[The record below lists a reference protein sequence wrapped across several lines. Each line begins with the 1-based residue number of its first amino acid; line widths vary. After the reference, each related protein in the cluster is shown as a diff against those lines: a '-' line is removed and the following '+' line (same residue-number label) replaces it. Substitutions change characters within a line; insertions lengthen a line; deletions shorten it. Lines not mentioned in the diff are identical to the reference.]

1 MNFGAPLQVRQAL
14 KMLGFS
20 DNETR
25 ILLVLFRERK
35 ATTLEI
41 SKKSVINFSTVQYLL
56 SNLVKRRIV
65 RPSSKKEDVF
75 ETLSGSELKEW
86 IEEQKQKNES
96 IYSKATSEITDFLEN
111 LEESS
116 WRPQVL
122 YYEGKE
128 GIKEIYE
135 DMINTGKDIYTWTDI
150 DRIYQTLGDYMY
162 DFIEKRVKKNIAAY
176 AIMPKNKMNLKHAE
190 EGEKGEKRESKCIDN
205 LPINGEIRIYDNK
218 VAVIAF
224 HGKKPVGFVLE
235 GHIMT
240 KMFMAI
246 FENAWKKA
254 L

>member
-86 IEEQKQKNES
+86 I
-96 IYSKATSEITDFLEN
+96 IGL
-111 LEESS
+111 L
-116 WRPQVL
+116 
-122 YYEGKE
+122 
-128 GIKEIYE
+128 
-135 DMINTGKDIYTWTDI
+135 
-150 DRIYQTLGDYMY
+150 
-162 DFIEKRVKKNIAAY
+162 
-176 AIMPKNKMNLKHAE
+176 
-190 EGEKGEKRESKCIDN
+190 
-205 LPINGEIRIYDNK
+205 
-218 VAVIAF
+218 
-224 HGKKPVGFVLE
+224 
-235 GHIMT
+235 
-240 KMFMAI
+240 
-246 FENAWKKA
+246 
-254 L
+254 